1 MLGKALC
8 YIQPA
13 NIGGGPTAHASLNQ
27 IRTAANTIILTCVA
41 DADSRGG
48 IAINIGKSVT

>member
-13 NIGGGPTAHASLNQ
+13 IVGHAPTAHASLSQ
-27 IRTAANTIILTCVA
+27 IHAAADSLILTCVA
-41 DADSRGG
+41 DADSSGG
-48 IAINIGKSVT
+48 IAINIGKYGR

>member
-13 NIGGGPTAHASLNQ
+13 IVGDGPTAHASLSQ
-27 IRTAANTIILTCVA
+27 MRAAANRLILTCVA
-41 DADSRGG
+41 DADSSGG
-48 IAINIGKSVT
+48 IAINIGKYGR